1 MNQKTTKRRR
11 KQSQLKNAVI
21 TSILDLFLIVL
32 FVYFMF
38 SRWQEHNNPKIEAY
52 TPVAIALEI
61 IVPIIILFVLLGF
74 FIYSADISSNT
85 EKDDELSK
93 LHKYKAGNI
102 SNTITTI
109 LFALVVYFI
118 RDFSF
123 AFLGD
128 FIQNWGLPLL
138 IITISSLITNI
149 TFIILEK
156 FQLD

>member
-1 MNQKTTKRRR
+1 MTQKPLKRR
-11 KQSQLKNAVI
+11 KQSQLKNAVLS
-21 TSILDLFLIVL
+21 SIMDLFLIIIT
-32 FVYFMF
+32 VYFMA
-38 SRWQEHNNPKIEAY
+38 SRWLEHNNPNFETY
-52 TPVAIALEI
+52 NPIATVLEI
-61 IVPIIILFVLLGF
+61 IVLIIIVFVLF
-74 FIYSADISSNT
+74 AFYIYYLDIRNNT

-93 LHKYKAGNI
+93 LHKYKAGHI

-109 LFALVVYFI
+109 LFALAVFFI

-138 IITISSLITNI
+138 IIATSSLITNI

>member
-38 SRWQEHNNPKIEAY
+38 SRWQEHNNPKFEAY

-61 IVPIIILFVLLGF
+61 IVHIIILFVLLGF
-74 FIYSADISSNT
+74 FFYSTDISRNT

-156 FQLD
+156 SQLD

>member
-21 TSILDLFLIVL
+21 SCIMDLFFIIMA
-32 FVYFMF
+32 VYFMT
-38 SRWQEHNNPKIEAY
+38 SRWQEQNSPKIEAFN
-52 TPVAIALEI
+52 PIAVTLEI
-61 IVPIIILFVLLGF
+61 IVLIIILLVLLGF
-74 FIYSADISSNT
+74 FIYSINISNNT

-93 LHKYKAGNI
+93 LHKYKAGYI
-102 SNTITTI
+102 GNTITTI
-109 LFALVVYFI
+109 LFALAVYFI
-118 RDFSF
+118 KDFSF

-128 FIQNWGLPLL
+128 SIQNWGLPLL
-138 IITISSLITNI
+138 IIAISSLITNI